1 MFKAPMFKTSV
12 FNKLLLTGL
21 FSAYLTACGGSG
33 GSDGSSGNQTSS
45 KASSSSVASS
55 PASSSSSSAS
65 ADDGP
70 IASLHTLADFPVGVS
85 VSAGTEPQSLLA
97 NTANGAAQ
105 RNVVETH
112 FSQLT
117 AGNIMKMSYMH
128 PVEGNYTFEQADA
141 LVNYAN
147 DKGLSMHGHALV
159 WHSDYQVPGWMKTYP
174 GDAEDFRTMLAE
186 HSTTITKHFAG
197 RVESW
202 DVVNEAF
209 NEDGTYRNG
218 DSLFYQRLNETYID

>member
-1 MFKAPMFKTSV
+1 
-12 FNKLLLTGL
+12 

-45 KASSSSVASS
+45 KAASSSVASS

-70 IASLHTLADFPVGVS
+70 IASLHTLVDFPVGVS
-85 VSAGTEPQSLLA
+85 VSAGPESQSLLA

-117 AGNIMKMSYMH
+117 AGNIMKMSYLH
-128 PVEGNYTFEQADA
+128 PEEDRYHFDDADA
-141 LVNYAN
+141 LIEYAKG
-147 DKGLSMHGHALV
+147 KGLSTH
-159 WHSDYQVPGWMKTYP
+159 
-174 GDAEDFRTMLAE
+174 
-186 HSTTITKHFAG
+186 
-197 RVESW
+197 
-202 DVVNEAF
+202 
-209 NEDGTYRNG
+209 
-218 DSLFYQRLNETYID
+218 